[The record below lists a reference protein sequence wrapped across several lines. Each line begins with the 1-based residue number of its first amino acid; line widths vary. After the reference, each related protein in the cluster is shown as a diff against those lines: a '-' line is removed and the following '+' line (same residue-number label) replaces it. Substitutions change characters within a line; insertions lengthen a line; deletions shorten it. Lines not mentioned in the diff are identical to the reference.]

1 MTTSFHYE
9 TLGGRLAVDF
19 ANFGRVFS
27 GGTPRP
33 LTWAALIT
41 FLEAAKVVSTER
53 SVRLLSLPQ
62 TGAES
67 AEGLLAVAAR
77 LQNALRSGFAAMA
90 AGGRMEAEAT
100 EVINGILRVTEG
112 HDELVWDEGS
122 WRMEF
127 VAREDSP
134 EWLLAA
140 IGRSAAEIIADG
152 QNARLRCCANPDCG
166 LLFCDLSRTRKRRW
180 CSMATCGNRHKV
192 AEFARRQS
200 QRRPPLRSNARSG
213 A

>member
-67 AEGLLAVAAR
+67 AEGLLAVAGR

-90 AGGRMEAEAT
+90 AGGRMEREAAEGNNRI
-100 EVINGILRVTEG
+100 VRVSEG
-112 HDELVWDEGS
+112 HDEPGGDEGS

-127 VAREDSP
+127 
-134 EWLLAA
+134 
-140 IGRSAAEIIADG
+140 
-152 QNARLRCCANPDCG
+152 
-166 LLFCDLSRTRKRRW
+166 
-180 CSMATCGNRHKV
+180 
-192 AEFARRQS
+192 FA
-200 QRRPPLRSNARSG
+200 G
-213 A
+213 G

>member
-67 AEGLLAVAAR
+67 AEGLLAVAGR

-90 AGGRMEAEAT
+90 ARGRMERGSARGIDGIFRVAGRRDGL
-100 EVINGILRVTEG
+100 EVGGGTVGIEV
-112 HDELVWDEGS
+112 V
-122 WRMEF
+122 
-127 VAREDSP
+127 
-134 EWLLAA
+134 
-140 IGRSAAEIIADG
+140 
-152 QNARLRCCANPDCG
+152 
-166 LLFCDLSRTRKRRW
+166 
-180 CSMATCGNRHKV
+180 
-192 AEFARRQS
+192 
-200 QRRPPLRSNARSG
+200 
-213 A
+213 